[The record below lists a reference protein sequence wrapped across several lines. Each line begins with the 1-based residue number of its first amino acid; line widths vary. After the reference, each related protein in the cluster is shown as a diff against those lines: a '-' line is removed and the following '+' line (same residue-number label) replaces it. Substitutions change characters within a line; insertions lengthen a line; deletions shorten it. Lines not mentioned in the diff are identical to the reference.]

1 MSICY
6 CVITLEIIPQIILKF
21 TCQLIVSCNY
31 LHTAVVYCILG
42 RKVLHAGQKAF
53 KSNITINLNSSLD
66 TYCRWKMFKFKLGD
80 SLHSLV
86 ELVILLL
93 TCCHWNSTLRVDYF
107 KLSHT
112 QVHCFHKIKGYTL
125 LDDYNSILTGIQA
138 HVGYYL

>member
-21 TCQLIVSCNY
+21 TCQLIVFCNY

-66 TYCRWKMFKFKLGD
+66 TYCRWKMFKFKLGN

-93 TCCHWNSTLRVDYF
+93 TCCHWNSTLGVDYF

-112 QVHCFHKIKGYTL
+112 HKFIVSTKSRVIHFWMTITQFL
-125 LDDYNSILTGIQA
+125 PASKLT
-138 HVGYYL
+138 